1 MKPTDALRRSRGD
14 IHPCRQRTSRPWSLA
29 GLQSVRSFLS
39 SLHFASVALAVT
51 SGFSDVE
58 LVRSAIGQV
67 PFFEV
72 LPVVGFSLL
81 LAVAGDLI
89 FAGRNPGYGKII
101 LLIVVGALLTPMV
114 GIAAYLEMQER
125 VTGVQTADSGYWAAL
140 EVVTFF
146 ICLLI
151 VASLKSTMFAQE
163 ILERT
168 LAEAGIAQDNHG

>member
-1 MKPTDALRRSRGD
+1 MV
-14 IHPCRQRTSRPWSLA
+14 TSTRAVNELPGLGHWLGYNLFGAFYPSFISL
-29 GLQSVRSFLS
+29 VC
-39 SLHFASVALAVT
+39 ALAAT
-51 SGFSDVE
+51 SGFSDVQ
-58 LVRSAIGQV
+58 LVRTAIGQV

-101 LLIVVGALLTPMV
+101 LMIVVGALLTPMV

-140 EVVTFF
+140 EVVTLF